1 MDDKGFIYARQC
13 LHEPQALFLA
23 YDGMP
28 LVGRGPQVGYH
39 PDQQPVA
46 KGLGVLEKSYM
57 VSVQQVEHTVSEDD
71 TFAPATSSHSRPPR
85 AGRHDHAMGTI
96 SARDA

>member
-28 LVGRGPQVGYH
+28 LVGRG
-39 PDQQPVA
+39 
-46 KGLGVLEKSYM
+46 
-57 VSVQQVEHTVSEDD
+57 
-71 TFAPATSSHSRPPR
+71 
-85 AGRHDHAMGTI
+85 
-96 SARDA
+96 